1 MMVFKPKQLDPKATK
16 AFTEMEVS
24 TLLESIDDKLDLI
37 LEGQIEPRNG
47 IKDLK
52 TDHWQLDQR
61 VERIEVRVDTIE
73 TRHH

>member
-1 MMVFKPKQLDPKATK
+1 MVFKPKQLDPKATK

-52 TDHWQLDQR
+52 TDH
-61 VERIEVRVDTIE
+61 
-73 TRHH
+73 